1 MEGIC
6 RLKGNGCYMKKQAT
20 SCICILNIFR
30 VAAYITYPSVRGGA
44 GNIYVKAGAAEHV
57 CEGFVHAAV
66 EV

>member
-1 MEGIC
+1 
-6 RLKGNGCYMKKQAT
+6 MKKQAT

-30 VAAYITYPSVRGGA
+30 VAAYITYPSVHGGA

>member
-1 MEGIC
+1 
-6 RLKGNGCYMKKQAT
+6 MKKQAT

-44 GNIYVKAGAAEHV
+44 GNIYVKAATAEHV
-57 CEGFVHAAV
+57 CEGFAHAAV